1 VQYRRLG
8 RTGLDVSL
16 VSLGTGGPSNF
27 GQRSGLDFEAQ
38 RGLVHAAL
46 DLGVNFFDTAAAY
59 RDSEE
64 LLGRALQG
72 VERDRYYLA
81 TKCSPFQ
88 PGDRNV
94 LVPAEE
100 VERQCERSL
109 RRLQVDCI
117 DLYQVHGVVPA
128 AYDAVVERLYPAL
141 DRLRAQGKIR
151 FVGLTE
157 LFFSDPR
164 HQMLERAAPSGLW
177 DSVMLKY
184 GVLNM
189 WAEQRVLPLCIEHD
203 VGVLNM
209 ASVRVKLTRPDELQA
224 LLTDWRERGLLP
236 AGALT
241 GADPLDWLIHD
252 HVDSIISAGYKF
264 AAAHP
269 AITTVLTG
277 TSSREHL
284 RSNAAAIL
292 GEPLPDVDMRRL
304 RDLFGGIAEG
314 A

>member
-1 VQYRRLG
+1 
-8 RTGLDVSL
+8 
-16 VSLGTGGPSNF
+16 
-27 GQRSGLDFEAQ
+27 
-38 RGLVHAAL
+38 
-46 DLGVNFFDTAAAY
+46 
-59 RDSEE
+59 
-64 LLGRALQG
+64 
-72 VERDRYYLA
+72 
-81 TKCSPFQ
+81 
-88 PGDRNV
+88 
-94 LVPAEE
+94 
-100 VERQCERSL
+100 
-109 RRLQVDCI
+109 
-117 DLYQVHGVVPA
+117 
-128 AYDAVVERLYPAL
+128 
-141 DRLRAQGKIR
+141 
-151 FVGLTE
+151 
-157 LFFSDPR
+157 
-164 HQMLERAAPSGLW
+164 
-177 DSVMLKY
+177 
-184 GVLNM
+184 
-189 WAEQRVLPLCIEHD
+189 VLPLCIEHD